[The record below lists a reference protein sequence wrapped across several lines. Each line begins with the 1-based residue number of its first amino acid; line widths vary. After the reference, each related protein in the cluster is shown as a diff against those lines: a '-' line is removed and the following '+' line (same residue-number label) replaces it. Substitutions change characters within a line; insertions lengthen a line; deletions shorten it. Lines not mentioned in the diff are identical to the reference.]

1 MNIVRDSFVKKQCF
15 PFTLKMT
22 MLELHLTERR
32 GGKILR
38 KTWTM
43 MLTFILI
50 ILVLAACGNGDTS
63 DEGSEKN
70 DGQEASLELPEPD
83 LEGIPDIVAEI
94 NGEEITKEEFESMYE
109 QQFQQAAMQSQ
120 LSGQEVDQDQ
130 LKEQTAEGMVNQRLL
145 TQEANNRI
153 AEVLEED
160 VNNTLD
166 EVVKQNGMETKE
178 ELLAALEEQGMK
190 EKEVME
196 LIETQVKI
204 DQLIAEESGNMEPTD
219 DEVKEAYD
227 NMKAQQE
234 EMGNDEE
241 FPAFDEI
248 EPDLKEQVKQQKEME
263 ATETLVEKLRKD
275 ADVTI
280 YL

>member
-1 MNIVRDSFVKKQCF
+1 
-15 PFTLKMT
+15 
-22 MLELHLTERR
+22 
-32 GGKILR
+32 
-38 KTWTM
+38 
-43 MLTFILI
+43 
-50 ILVLAACGNGDTS
+50 
-63 DEGSEKN
+63 
-70 DGQEASLELPEPD
+70 
-83 LEGIPDIVAEI
+83 
-94 NGEEITKEEFESMYE
+94 
-109 QQFQQAAMQSQ
+109 
-120 LSGQEVDQDQ
+120 
-130 LKEQTAEGMVNQRLL
+130 
-145 TQEANNRI
+145 
-153 AEVLEED
+153 
-160 VNNTLD
+160 
-166 EVVKQNGMETKE
+166 
-178 ELLAALEEQGMK
+178 MK